1 MDRSTQTTPYNNNQ
15 CLTCKRSFAS
25 GSALSRHTKDKHSTK
40 QNLSAL
46 DPNPVLPDS
55 SFHKPTYKPPILEEP
70 SCPPTY
76 IQFWNLTA
84 KTRRLPPTGKRY
96 TRFVAPRLPL
106 TMLELAKQV
115 NFPDLL
121 SREFT
126 SFAQAYDT
134 LVQEKNFAAI
144 ETIVPGPSIQICNA
158 KQDLIVCGRT
168 KLLKDIQR
176 TAPVL
181 PIKNLKLLSDDT
193 IVQFFFQ
200 ARCYMLS
207 SSIPWDNFSS
217 YFLNSTVLGA
227 DLTAKIT
234 QKLHGYPEEFRP
246 VLRNFSCF
254 IQHIIQGLL
263 PIQESYSEAEL
274 RIRKKH
280 KEYLTGPNPSIQ
292 YTNTHIHADAQD
304 LTRKSPYFKQ
314 VCTDITDEHSSAH
327 REMIEKHKTNLLHS
341 IIADTTYEATF
352 HELLISSS
360 KYKDITDV
368 PNQELLDTLQSL
380 IVAEDKSARVL
391 SNEPPVLLPPTYFN
405 TPSPN
410 FSTLPPN
417 FSTLPPNFS
426 TLPPTYFNTP
436 PPNFSTPPPNYEH

>member
-40 QNLSAL
+40 QN
-46 DPNPVLPDS
+46 PVLPDS

-70 SCPPTY
+70 SCKQTY
-76 IQFWNLTA
+76 IQFWNLKA
-84 KTRRLPPTGKRY
+84 KTRRLPPNGKRY
-96 TRFVAPRLPL
+96 TRFVAPHLPL

-134 LVQEKNFAAI
+134 LVQEKNFASI
-144 ETIVPGPSIQICNA
+144 ETVVHNVGVHNA
-158 KQDLIVCGRT
+158 KQDLILSGRT

-181 PIKNLKLLSDDT
+181 PIKNLKILSDDT

-227 DLTAKIT
+227 EISTKVTDV
-234 QKLHGYPEEFRP
+234 LHGYPEEIRP

-254 IQHIIQGLL
+254 IQHIIHGLL

-280 KEYLTGPNPSIQ
+280 KDYLTGPNPSIQ

-314 VCTDITDEHSSAH
+314 VCTDITDEQSSAH
-327 REMIEKHKTNLLHS
+327 RAMIEKHKTNLLHS
-341 IIADTTYEATF
+341 IIADTTYDATI

-360 KYKDITDV
+360 KYKEITDV

-380 IVAEDKSARVL
+380 IVAEEKSAMVL
-391 SNEPPVLLPPTYFN
+391 SNESPVLLPPTYFN
-405 TPSPN
+405 TPPPAPTSFNTPRPN
-410 FSTLPPN
+410 FNTFRPN
-417 FSTLPPNFS
+417 
-426 TLPPTYFNTP
+426 YFNTP
-436 PPNFSTPPPNYEH
+436 PPNFSTPPPNYGH